1 MSGYVKKALTPP
13 GKATGPTLPPRQ
25 TKLWGKK
32 YSQEDD
38 DSPALNKARKK
49 IIQEVCGVF
58 LLLARAVNGGLLPA
72 LSSLASQQANP
83 TENTM
88 GLCKQFLDFMS
99 TQEDAVLTYQASD
112 MVLTIHSDMSYLSKP
127 KPRSRAGGHMYMAGK
142 DKIPITTGQSS
153 TYHK

>member
-1 MSGYVKKALTPP
+1 VGKKNAQHLLDTVQKYYKCSCHWKGKQYCGLTIKWDYEGQKVHLSMSGYVKKALTPP

-58 LLLARAVNGGLLPA
+58 FFYLRGRSMGDYSLPSALLHPNRQTRQRIQWGF
-72 LSSLASQQANP
+72 ASN
-83 TENTM
+83 
-88 GLCKQFLDFMS
+88 F
-99 TQEDAVLTYQASD
+99 
-112 MVLTIHSDMSYLSKP
+112 
-127 KPRSRAGGHMYMAGK
+127 
-142 DKIPITTGQSS
+142 
-153 TYHK
+153 